1 MPFGP
6 RASGAGV
13 MDAEGTT
20 PVRPDDFWGE
30 KSASIHDVMQPPD
43 TGAAAAIIAPTGEHG
58 KAAPI
63 IARAEGVG
71 KVGPIIARAV
81 GLGNVAPI
89 IARAVGLGRSSRSSP
104 ARRRA
109 ISLMVVGV
117 VALACSA
124 IALTR
129 LGSQG
134 GRQIRHTSL
143 LTDREPR
150 PPLASG
156 LAGDP
161 VIRPST
167 SVRRAPAKGGA
178 VVVNHRVHVVGSSP
192 SPSPS
197 PSPSS
202 ESNSTSAGTPSQ
214 PHASSS
220 LRSTGASST
229 AAAPASGASNSE
241 PSSASVTS
249 ASASGAPQ
257 GSAASRGSGSN
268 APAGPD
274 GPGAPFGPGHLG

>member
-1 MPFGP
+1 VPFGP

-197 PSPSS
+197 PSS